1 MSALGILHRHAAAYG
16 LLAMPLAF
24 VALPMYVNVPHL
36 YATQYAVPLSLLGI
50 VLLLTR
56 LIDALTDPFIGRF
69 SDWLYAKSMHA
80 VVVAALIFSAT
91 LAISFAALFNPPV
104 WGSSSA
110 YAMWVAV
117 CVTACHLCYSVL
129 CIVHQAWVT
138 RLGGTA
144 AQQSRVLAWREGSG
158 LWGVVLAAMLPLWLG
173 WSLNA
178 LVLGVL
184 LLLGVISWRFAWTH
198 HSTISNLSATNST
211 AVNSKADAQAHQVF
225 GLFEP
230 FQKKQ
235 FSKLLLIFVVNGIA
249 SAVPASLVLFFVE
262 DQIRVSASHVPLFL
276 GAYFLSGALSLPLW
290 LMAIKR
296 FDLPRAWLFGMVLAV
311 LSFMGVSQL
320 GAGDEWAYFAICVAS
335 GTALGADLVVPGAI
349 LNGLIDRWGQR
360 GRAEGVYLGWWNLA
374 SKFNLA
380 LAAGLSLPLLSWWGY
395 SPGTQDANGLQA
407 LSAAYGLFP
416 CALKLLAALL
426 LFLFWRTSAK
436 ADASNFSNASNRS
449 LS

>member
-1 MSALGILHRHAAAYG
+1 MSALAISHRYAASYA
-16 LLAMPLAF
+16 LLALPLAF

-36 YATQYAVPLSLLGI
+36 YATQYAVPLSLLGM

-56 LIDALTDPFIGRF
+56 LIDAVTDPFIGRF
-69 SDWLYAKSMHA
+69 SDWLYARSMQA
-80 VVVAALIFSAT
+80 VVGAAFIFAVT
-91 LAISFAALFNPPV
+91 LSISFSALFNPPF
-104 WGSSSA
+104 WDNPST
-110 YAMWVAV
+110 YAIWVAI
-117 CVTACHLCYSVL
+117 CVTACHLCYSML

-138 RLGGTA
+138 RLGGSP
-144 AQQSRVLAWREGSG
+144 AQQSRVLAWREGAG
-158 LWGVVLAAMLPLWLG
+158 LWGVVLAALLPLWLG
-173 WSLNA
+173 WTLNA
-178 LVLGVL
+178 VL
-184 LLLGVISWRFAWTH
+184 LAALLLMGVISWRFAWTRH
-198 HSTISNLSATNST
+198 TTVSTVSQTTESF
-211 AVNSKADAQAHQVF
+211 QQFQVF
-225 GLFEP
+225 GLFQP
-230 FQKKQ
+230 FRQKQ

-262 DQIRVSASHVPLFL
+262 DQIQVNASHVPLFL

-320 GAGDEWAYFAICVAS
+320 GAGDEWAYFVICVAS

-349 LNGLIDRWGQR
+349 LNGLIDRWGHR

-395 SPGTQDANGLQA
+395 SPGTQDAKGLQA
-407 LSAAYGLFP
+407 LHAAYGLFP

-426 LFLFWRTSAK
+426 LLLFWRATAK
-436 ADASNFSNASNRS
+436 TEVSHLSHAPSRS
-449 LS
+449 PL

>member
-1 MSALGILHRHAAAYG
+1 MSTMAISHGNAAAYG
-16 LLAMPLAF
+16 LLALPLAF

-36 YATQYAVPLSLLGI
+36 YATQYAVPLSLLGM

-56 LIDALTDPFIGRF
+56 LIDAVTDPFIGRF
-69 SDWLYAKSMHA
+69 SDWLYAKSMQA
-80 VVVAALIFSAT
+80 VVVAALIFSAA
-91 LAISFAALFNPPV
+91 LGISFAALFNPPSWDQPSV
-104 WGSSSA
+104 
-110 YAMWVAV
+110 YATWVAV

-129 CIVHQAWVT
+129 CILHQAWVT
-138 RLGGTA
+138 RLGGSPL
-144 AQQSRVLAWREGSG
+144 QQSRVLAWREGAG

-173 WSLNA
+173 WTLNA
-178 LVLGVL
+178 VLLAAL
-184 LLLGVISWRFAWTH
+184 LLLGVLSWRFAWRH
-198 HSTISNLSATNST
+198 HSTVAIVATVSGEVSPSQNS
-211 AVNSKADAQAHQVF
+211 QAF
-225 GLFEP
+225 GLLAP
-230 FQKKQ
+230 FRKKQ

-262 DQIRVSASHVPLFL
+262 DQIRVTPSHVPLFL

-311 LSFMGVSQL
+311 ISFIGVSQL
-320 GAGDEWAYFAICVAS
+320 GAGDEWAYLAICVAS
-335 GTALGADLVVPGAI
+335 GTALGADLVVPGAM

-407 LSAAYGLFP
+407 LSLAYGLFP
-416 CALKLLAALL
+416 CALKLLAAVLLL
-426 LFLFWRTSAK
+426 LFWRASANSEATDFSPTST
-436 ADASNFSNASNRS
+436 RS
-449 LS
+449 PS

>member
-1 MSALGILHRHAAAYG
+1 MSTMAISHGNAAAYG
-16 LLAMPLAF
+16 LLALPLAF

-36 YATQYAVPLSLLGI
+36 YATQYAVPLSLLGM

-56 LIDALTDPFIGRF
+56 LIDAVTDPFIGRF
-69 SDWLYAKSMHA
+69 SDWLYARSMQA
-80 VVVAALIFSAT
+80 VVGAAFIFAVT
-91 LAISFAALFNPPV
+91 LSISFAALFNPPS
-104 WGSSSA
+104 WDNPST
-110 YAMWVAV
+110 YALWVAI
-117 CVTACHLCYSVL
+117 CVTACHLCYSML

-138 RLGGTA
+138 RLGGSP
-144 AQQSRVLAWREGSG
+144 AQQSRVLAWREGAG
-158 LWGVVLAAMLPLWLG
+158 LWGVVLAALLPLWWG
-173 WSLNA
+173 WTMNA
-178 LVLGVL
+178 VL
-184 LLLGVISWRFAWTH
+184 LAALLLMGVISWRFAWTRH
-198 HSTISNLSATNST
+198 TTVATVSQT
-211 AVNSKADAQAHQVF
+211 AESLQQFQVF
-225 GLFEP
+225 GLFQP
-230 FQKKQ
+230 FRQKQ

-262 DQIRVSASHVPLFL
+262 DQIQVNASHVPLFL

-320 GAGDEWAYFAICVAS
+320 GAGDEWAYFVICVAS

-349 LNGLIDRWGQR
+349 LNGLIDRWGYR

-395 SPGTQDANGLQA
+395 FPGTQDAKGLQA
-407 LSAAYGLFP
+407 LHAAYGLFP

-426 LFLFWRTSAK
+426 LLLFWRAIAK
-436 ADASNFSNASNRS
+436 TEVSNLSHAPSRS
-449 LS
+449 PL

>member
-1 MSALGILHRHAAAYG
+1 MSALAISHRYAASYG
-16 LLAMPLAF
+16 LLALPLAF

-36 YATQYAVPLSLLGI
+36 YATQYAVPLSLLGM

-56 LIDALTDPFIGRF
+56 LIDAVTDPFIGRF
-69 SDWLYAKSMHA
+69 SDWLYARSMQA
-80 VVVAALIFSAT
+80 VVGAAFIFAVT
-91 LAISFAALFNPPV
+91 LSISFAALFNPPS
-104 WGSSSA
+104 WDNPST
-110 YAMWVAV
+110 YALWVAI
-117 CVTACHLCYSVL
+117 CVTACHLCYSML

-138 RLGGTA
+138 RLGGSP
-144 AQQSRVLAWREGSG
+144 AQQSRVLAWREGAG
-158 LWGVVLAAMLPLWLG
+158 LWGVVLAALLPLWLG
-173 WSLNA
+173 WTLNA
-178 LVLGVL
+178 VL
-184 LLLGVISWRFAWTH
+184 LAALLLMGVISWRFAWTRH
-198 HSTISNLSATNST
+198 TTVATVSQT
-211 AVNSKADAQAHQVF
+211 AESLQQFQVF
-225 GLFEP
+225 GLFQP
-230 FQKKQ
+230 FRQKQ

-262 DQIRVSASHVPLFL
+262 DQIQVNASHVPLFL

-320 GAGDEWAYFAICVAS
+320 GAGDEWAYFVICVAS

-349 LNGLIDRWGQR
+349 LNGLIDRWGHR

-395 SPGTQDANGLQA
+395 SPGTQDAKGLQA
-407 LSAAYGLFP
+407 LHAAYGLFP

-426 LFLFWRTSAK
+426 LLLFWRAIAK
-436 ADASNFSNASNRS
+436 TEVSNLSHAPSRS
-449 LS
+449 PL

>member
-1 MSALGILHRHAAAYG
+1 MSALAISHRYAASYG
-16 LLAMPLAF
+16 LLALPLAF

-36 YATQYAVPLSLLGI
+36 YATQYAVPLSLLGM

-56 LIDALTDPFIGRF
+56 LIDAVTDPFIGRF
-69 SDWLYAKSMHA
+69 SDWLYARSLQA
-80 VVVAALIFSAT
+80 VVGAAFIFAVT
-91 LAISFAALFNPPV
+91 LSISFAALFNPPS
-104 WGSSSA
+104 WDNPST
-110 YAMWVAV
+110 YALWVAI
-117 CVTACHLCYSVL
+117 CVTACHLCYSML

-138 RLGGTA
+138 RLGGSP
-144 AQQSRVLAWREGSG
+144 AQQSRVLAWREGAG
-158 LWGVVLAAMLPLWLG
+158 LWGVVLAALLPLWLG
-173 WSLNA
+173 WTMNA
-178 LVLGVL
+178 VL
-184 LLLGVISWRFAWTH
+184 LAALLLMGVISWRFAWTRH
-198 HSTISNLSATNST
+198 TTVATVFQT
-211 AVNSKADAQAHQVF
+211 AESLQQFQVF
-225 GLFEP
+225 GLFQP
-230 FQKKQ
+230 FRQKQ

-262 DQIRVSASHVPLFL
+262 DQIQVNASHVPLFL

-320 GAGDEWAYFAICVAS
+320 GAGDEWAYFVICVAS

-349 LNGLIDRWGQR
+349 LNGLIDRWGHR

-395 SPGTQDANGLQA
+395 SPGTQDAKGLQA
-407 LSAAYGLFP
+407 LHAAYGLFP

-426 LFLFWRTSAK
+426 LLLFWRAIAK
-436 ADASNFSNASNRS
+436 TEVSNLSHAPSRS
-449 LS
+449 PL

>member
-1 MSALGILHRHAAAYG
+1 MSALAISHRYAASYG
-16 LLAMPLAF
+16 LLALPLAF

-36 YATQYAVPLSLLGI
+36 YATQYAVPLSLLGM

-56 LIDALTDPFIGRF
+56 LIDAVTDPFIGRF
-69 SDWLYAKSMHA
+69 SDWLYARSMQA
-80 VVVAALIFSAT
+80 VVGAAFIFAVT
-91 LAISFAALFNPPV
+91 LSISFAALFNPPS
-104 WGSSSA
+104 WDNPST
-110 YAMWVAV
+110 YALWVAI
-117 CVTACHLCYSVL
+117 CVTACHLCYSML

-138 RLGGTA
+138 RLGGSP
-144 AQQSRVLAWREGSG
+144 AQQSRVLAWREGAG
-158 LWGVVLAAMLPLWLG
+158 LWGVVLAALLPLWLG
-173 WSLNA
+173 WTLNA
-178 LVLGVL
+178 VL
-184 LLLGVISWRFAWTH
+184 LAALLLMGVISWRFAWTRH
-198 HSTISNLSATNST
+198 TTVTTVFQT
-211 AVNSKADAQAHQVF
+211 AESLQQFQVF
-225 GLFEP
+225 GLFQP
-230 FQKKQ
+230 FRQKQ

-262 DQIRVSASHVPLFL
+262 DQIQVNASHVPLFL

-320 GAGDEWAYFAICVAS
+320 GAGDEWAYFIICVAS

-349 LNGLIDRWGQR
+349 LNGLIDRWGYR

-395 SPGTQDANGLQA
+395 FPGTQDAKGLQA
-407 LSAAYGLFP
+407 LHAAYGLFP

-426 LFLFWRTSAK
+426 LLLFWRAIAK
-436 ADASNFSNASNRS
+436 TEVSNLSHAPSRS
-449 LS
+449 PL

>member
-1 MSALGILHRHAAAYG
+1 
-16 LLAMPLAF
+16 
-24 VALPMYVNVPHL
+24 V
-36 YATQYAVPLSLLGI
+36 
-50 VLLLTR
+50 
-56 LIDALTDPFIGRF
+56 
-69 SDWLYAKSMHA
+69 
-80 VVVAALIFSAT
+80 
-91 LAISFAALFNPPV
+91 
-104 WGSSSA
+104 
-110 YAMWVAV
+110 
-117 CVTACHLCYSVL
+117 
-129 CIVHQAWVT
+129 
-138 RLGGTA
+138 
-144 AQQSRVLAWREGSG
+144 
-158 LWGVVLAAMLPLWLG
+158 
-173 WSLNA
+173 
-178 LVLGVL
+178 
-184 LLLGVISWRFAWTH
+184 
-198 HSTISNLSATNST
+198 
-211 AVNSKADAQAHQVF
+211 HQVF

-349 LNGLIDRWGQR
+349 LNGLIDRWGER

-395 SPGTQDANGLQA
+395 SPGTQDADGLQA

>member
-1 MSALGILHRHAAAYG
+1 MSALTISHRHAAAYG
-16 LLAMPLAF
+16 WLAMPLAF

-36 YATQYAVPLSLLGI
+36 YATQYAVPLSLLGM
-50 VLLLTR
+50 VLLVTR
-56 LIDALTDPFIGRF
+56 LVDAFTDPFLGRF
-69 SDWLYAKSMHA
+69 SDWLYAKSMQA
-80 VVVAALIFSAT
+80 VVGAAFIFSIV
-91 LAISFAALFNPPV
+91 LSLSFAALFNPPAL
-104 WGSSSA
+104 GDA
-110 YAMWVAV
+110 QAFAIWVAV

-129 CIVHQAWVT
+129 SIVHQAWLT
-138 RLGGTA
+138 RLGGSA
-144 AQQSRVLAWREGSG
+144 ALQSRVLAWREGVG

-173 WSLNA
+173 WTLNA
-178 LVLGVL
+178 ILLAAL

-198 HSTISNLSATNST
+198 HSTGPIASEPTSPSQPA
-211 AVNSKADAQAHQVF
+211 QVF
-225 GLFEP
+225 GLLEP
-230 FQKKQ
+230 FRKKQ

-262 DQIRVSASHVPLFL
+262 DQIRVSATHVPLFL

-296 FDLPRAWLFGMVLAV
+296 FDLPRAWLFGMVLSV
-311 LSFMGVSQL
+311 LSFIGVSQL
-320 GAGDEWAYFAICVAS
+320 GAGDEWAYFVICVAS

-374 SKFNLA
+374 AKFNLA

-395 SPGTQDANGLQA
+395 SPGTQEADGLQA

-426 LFLFWRTSAK
+426 LLLFWRTSDPSEAP
-436 ADASNFSNASNRS
+436 NFPPTPTRS
-449 LS
+449 PQ

>member
-1 MSALGILHRHAAAYG
+1 MSAVGISHRHAAAYG
-16 LLAMPLAF
+16 LLALPLAF

-36 YATQYAVPLSLLGI
+36 YATQYAVPLSLLGM

-56 LIDALTDPFIGRF
+56 LIDAITDPFIGRF

-91 LAISFAALFNPPV
+91 LAISFTALFNPPS
-104 WGSSSA
+104 WGTPIA
-110 YAMWVAV
+110 YALWVAV

-138 RLGGTA
+138 RLGGSA

-173 WSLNA
+173 WTLNA
-178 LVLGVL
+178 LLLAAL
-184 LLLGVISWRFAWTH
+184 LLVGVISWRFAWTR
-198 HSTISNLSATNST
+198 HSTGPVASPTNVDSQ
-211 AVNSKADAQAHQVF
+211 SHQVF

-235 FSKLLLIFVVNGIA
+235 FTKLLLIFVVNGIA

-262 DQIRVSASHVPLFL
+262 DQIRVNASHVPLFL

-320 GAGDEWAYFAICVAS
+320 GAGDEWAYFVICVAS

-395 SPGTQDANGLQA
+395 SPGTQDADGLQA

-416 CALKLLAALL
+416 CALKLFAALL
-426 LFLFWRTSAK
+426 LFLFWRTSVKTEAP
-436 ADASNFSNASNRS
+436 NFSNASSRS
-449 LS
+449 SS

>member
-1 MSALGILHRHAAAYG
+1 
-16 LLAMPLAF
+16 
-24 VALPMYVNVPHL
+24 
-36 YATQYAVPLSLLGI
+36 
-50 VLLLTR
+50 
-56 LIDALTDPFIGRF
+56 
-69 SDWLYAKSMHA
+69 
-80 VVVAALIFSAT
+80 
-91 LAISFAALFNPPV
+91 
-104 WGSSSA
+104 
-110 YAMWVAV
+110 
-117 CVTACHLCYSVL
+117 
-129 CIVHQAWVT
+129 
-138 RLGGTA
+138 LGGTA
-144 AQQSRVLAWREGSG
+144 AQQSRVLAWREGAG

-173 WSLNA
+173 WTLNA

-198 HSTISNLSATNST
+198 HSTATT
-211 AVNSKADAQAHQVF
+211 ARGSKASETTTDAQAHQVF

>member
-1 MSALGILHRHAAAYG
+1 MSALAISHRYAASYG
-16 LLAMPLAF
+16 LLALPLAF

-36 YATQYAVPLSLLGI
+36 YATQYAVPLSLLGM

-56 LIDALTDPFIGRF
+56 LIDAVTDPFIGRF
-69 SDWLYAKSMHA
+69 SDWLYARSMQA
-80 VVVAALIFSAT
+80 VVGAAFIFAVT
-91 LAISFAALFNPPV
+91 LSISFAALFNPPS
-104 WGSSSA
+104 WDNPST
-110 YAMWVAV
+110 YALWVAI
-117 CVTACHLCYSVL
+117 CVTACHLCYSML

-138 RLGGTA
+138 RLGGSP
-144 AQQSRVLAWREGSG
+144 AQQSRVLAWREGAG
-158 LWGVVLAAMLPLWLG
+158 LWGVVLAALLPLWLG
-173 WSLNA
+173 WTMNA
-178 LVLGVL
+178 VL
-184 LLLGVISWRFAWTH
+184 LAALLLMGVISWRFAWTRH
-198 HSTISNLSATNST
+198 TTVATVFQT
-211 AVNSKADAQAHQVF
+211 AESLQQFQVF
-225 GLFEP
+225 GLFQP
-230 FQKKQ
+230 FRQKQ

-262 DQIRVSASHVPLFL
+262 DQIQVNASHVPLFL
-276 GAYFLSGALSLPLW
+276 GALSLPLW

-320 GAGDEWAYFAICVAS
+320 GAGDEWAYFVICVAS

-349 LNGLIDRWGQR
+349 LNGLIDRWGHR

-395 SPGTQDANGLQA
+395 SPGTQDAKGLQA
-407 LSAAYGLFP
+407 LHAAYGLFP

-426 LFLFWRTSAK
+426 LLLFWRAIAK
-436 ADASNFSNASNRS
+436 TEVSNLSHAPSRS
-449 LS
+449 PL

>member
-1 MSALGILHRHAAAYG
+1 MNTEGILHRHAAAYG

-80 VVVAALIFSAT
+80 VVVAALIFSTT
-91 LAISFAALFNPPV
+91 LAIVFAALFNPPA
-104 WGSSSA
+104 WGSSGA
-110 YAMWVAV
+110 FALWVAV

-144 AQQSRVLAWREGSG
+144 AQQSRVLAWREGAG

-173 WSLNA
+173 WTLNA

-198 HSTISNLSATNST
+198 HSTATT
-211 AVNSKADAQAHQVF
+211 AGGSKASETTTDSQGHQVF

-395 SPGTQDANGLQA
+395 SPGTQDADGLQA

-426 LFLFWRTSAK
+426 LLLFWRTSAK

>member
-1 MSALGILHRHAAAYG
+1 MSALAISHRYAASYG
-16 LLAMPLAF
+16 LLALPLAF

-36 YATQYAVPLSLLGI
+36 YATQYAVPLSLLGM

-56 LIDALTDPFIGRF
+56 LIDAVTDPFIGRF
-69 SDWLYAKSMHA
+69 SDWLYARSMQA
-80 VVVAALIFSAT
+80 VVGAAFIFAVT
-91 LAISFAALFNPPV
+91 LSISFAALFNPPS
-104 WGSSSA
+104 WDNPST
-110 YAMWVAV
+110 YALWVAI
-117 CVTACHLCYSVL
+117 CVTACHLCYSML

-138 RLGGTA
+138 RLGGSP
-144 AQQSRVLAWREGSG
+144 AQQSRVLAWREGAG
-158 LWGVVLAAMLPLWLG
+158 LWGVVLAALLPLWLG
-173 WSLNA
+173 WTMNA
-178 LVLGVL
+178 VL
-184 LLLGVISWRFAWTH
+184 LAALLLMGVISWRFAWTRH
-198 HSTISNLSATNST
+198 TTVATVSQT
-211 AVNSKADAQAHQVF
+211 AESLQQFQVF
-225 GLFEP
+225 GLFQP
-230 FQKKQ
+230 FRQKQ

-262 DQIRVSASHVPLFL
+262 DQIQVNASHVPLFL

-320 GAGDEWAYFAICVAS
+320 GAGDEWAYFVICVAS

-349 LNGLIDRWGQR
+349 LNGLIDRWGHR

-395 SPGTQDANGLQA
+395 SPGTQDAKGLQA
-407 LSAAYGLFP
+407 LHAAYGLFP

-426 LFLFWRTSAK
+426 LLLFWRAIAK
-436 ADASNFSNASNRS
+436 TEVSNLSHAPSRS
-449 LS
+449 PL